1 MRTRKISLLAALMV
15 SIGAF
20 TLPLTAYAGGKTD
33 TSPPVLSASLD
44 GSTLHVSG
52 SDAESGLQAVYVDG
66 TRINSLADG
75 SADVLLKDYA
85 GTGRQVSVYAV
96 DYAGNRSDTVK
107 LENPYYEEPGVQV
120 IPAAAQVAQNT
131 AEQRVAAVSA
141 SAGSAEEGGGSSRE
155 DAGSSGDT
163 GSASSGS
170 GEDAGE
176 ETSSSIPD
184 GAFTPEGTGTIQ
196 DAAVEGEGEKQFYT
210 ITTEDGNVF
219 YLVID
224 GKRDANNVYF
234 LNGVTEEDL
243 MSLAE
248 KSNGSI
254 SVIPEEEAC
263 TCTEKCEAGSVN
275 TDCLVCKND
284 LTGCTGKEVQPEEP
298 VEPAQPEEPA
308 NEEGSIG
315 MIVFLVLGVLAVV
328 GIGYYVKV
336 IRPRKQAE
344 EEEEFDEDG
353 YGDGFDPDEAYGEP
367 EYLSEDDFDDRREDS
382 R

>member
-1 MRTRKISLLAALMV
+1 MRIRKSSLLAALMV

-20 TLPLTAYAGGKTD
+20 ALPLTAYAGGETD

-44 GSTLHVSG
+44 GSTLHVAG
-52 SDAESGLQAVYVDG
+52 SDTESGLQAVYVDG
-66 TRINSLADG
+66 TRINSLTDG

-85 GTGRQVSVYAV
+85 GTGEQVSIYAL

-107 LENPYYEEPGVQV
+107 LDNPYYEEPAVKAVSAVTQ
-120 IPAAAQVAQNT
+120 AAQNT
-131 AEQRVAAVSA
+131 SGQSVSA
-141 SAGSAEEGGGSSRE
+141 VPVSTGSAEQSSGSSQE
-155 DAGSSGDT
+155 DAGLSGDT

-170 GEDAGE
+170 SEDAGE
-176 ETSSSIPD
+176 ETASSIPD

-196 DAAVEGEGEKQFYT
+196 DAAAEGEDEKQFYT

-254 SVIPEEEAC
+254 SVIPEEESC
-263 TCTEKCEAGSVN
+263 TCTEKCEEGSVN

-298 VEPAQPEEPA
+298 EEPAQPEEPA
-308 NEEGSIG
+308 NEGASIG
-315 MIVFLVLGVLAVV
+315 MIVFLILGVLAVV
-328 GIGYYVKV
+328 GIGYYVKI
-336 IRPRKQAE
+336 IRPRQQAE
-344 EEEEFDEDG
+344 EEEEFDEEG

-367 EYLSEDDFDDRREDS
+367 EYLSEDDFDDRREDGQ
-382 R
+382 

>member
-131 AEQRVAAVSA
+131 AEQRVAAVSV

-234 LNGVTEEDL
+234 LNGVTEADL

-275 TDCLVCKND
+275 TSCLVCKND

-298 VEPAQPEEPA
+298 E

>member
-33 TSPPVLSASLD
+33 TSPPVLSALLD

-66 TRINSLADG
+66 TRINSLSDG

-85 GTGRQVSVYAV
+85 GTGRLVSVYAV

-107 LENPYYEEPGVQV
+107 LENPYYEEPEVTA
-120 IPAAAQVAQNT
+120 ISAAAQAAQNT
-131 AEQRVAAVSA
+131 AEPSVAAVPVST
-141 SAGSAEEGGGSSRE
+141 GSAEQDSESSQEDTGSS
-155 DAGSSGDT
+155 SDT

-170 GEDAGE
+170 SEDAGE
-176 ETSSSIPD
+176 ENASSIPD

-196 DAAVEGEGEKQFYT
+196 DAAVEEEDEKQFYT

-275 TDCLVCKND
+275 TSCLVCKND

-298 VEPAQPEEPA
+298 EESAQPEESA

-315 MIVFLVLGVLAVV
+315 MIVFLILGVLAVV

-344 EEEEFDEDG
+344 EEEEFDEEG

-367 EYLSEDDFDDRREDS
+367 EYLSEDDFDDRREDG

>member
-1 MRTRKISLLAALMV
+1 MV

-20 TLPLTAYAGGKTD
+20 ALPLTAYAGGKTD
-33 TSPPVLSASLD
+33 TSPPVLSASLN
-44 GSTLHVSG
+44 GSTLHVTG
-52 SDAESGLQAVYVDG
+52 SDTESGLQAVYVDG

-85 GTGRQVSVYAV
+85 GTGKQVSIYAV

-107 LENPYYEEPGVQV
+107 LDNPYYEEPAVQAV
-120 IPAAAQVAQNT
+120 PAVAQAAQNT
-131 AEQRVAAVSA
+131 AEQSVAAVPV
-141 SAGSAEEGGGSSRE
+141 SAGSAEQGSGSSQE

-170 GEDAGE
+170 SEDAGE
-176 ETSSSIPD
+176 ETASSIPD

-196 DAAVEGEGEKQFYT
+196 DATAEGEDEKQFYT

-275 TDCLVCKND
+275 TECLVCKND

-298 VEPAQPEEPA
+298 EEPAQPEEPE
-308 NEEGSIG
+308 NEGGSIG
-315 MIVFLVLGVLAVV
+315 MIVFLILGVLAVV
-328 GIGYYVKV
+328 GIGYYVKI
-336 IRPRKQAE
+336 IRPRQQAE
-344 EEEEFDEDG
+344 EEEEFDEES

-367 EYLSEDDFDDRREDS
+367 EYLSEDDFDDRREDG

>member
-1 MRTRKISLLAALMV
+1 MRIRKISLLAALMV

-20 TLPLTAYAGGKTD
+20 ALPLTAYAGGEMD

-44 GSTLHVSG
+44 GSTLHVAG
-52 SDAESGLQAVYVDG
+52 SDTESGLQAVYVDG
-66 TRINSLADG
+66 TRINSLTDG

-85 GTGRQVSVYAV
+85 GTGEQVSIYAV

-107 LENPYYEEPGVQV
+107 LDNPYYEEPAVQAV
-120 IPAAAQVAQNT
+120 PAVVQAAQNT
-131 AEQRVAAVSA
+131 AGQSAAAVPVST
-141 SAGSAEEGGGSSRE
+141 GSAEPGSESSQE

-170 GEDAGE
+170 SEDAGE
-176 ETSSSIPD
+176 ETASSIPD

-196 DAAVEGEGEKQFYT
+196 DAAAEGEDEKQFYT

-275 TDCLVCKND
+275 TECLVCKND

-298 VEPAQPEEPA
+298 EEPAQPEEPE
-308 NEEGSIG
+308 NEGGSIG
-315 MIVFLVLGVLAVV
+315 MIVFLILGVLAVV
-328 GIGYYVKV
+328 GIGYYVKI
-336 IRPRKQAE
+336 IRPRQQAE
-344 EEEEFDEDG
+344 AEEEFDEES

-367 EYLSEDDFDDRREDS
+367 EYLSEDDFDDRREDG

>member
-1 MRTRKISLLAALMV
+1 MRHRKISLLAALMV

-44 GSTLHVSG
+44 GSTLYVAG
-52 SDAESGLQAVYVDG
+52 SDTESGLQAVYVDG

-85 GTGRQVSVYAV
+85 GTGKQVSIYAV

-107 LENPYYEEPGVQV
+107 LENPYYEEPAVKV
-120 IPAAAQVAQNT
+120 ISAVAQAAQNT
-131 AEQRVAAVSA
+131 AEQSAAAVPV
-141 SAGSAEEGGGSSRE
+141 SAGSAEQGSGSSQE

-170 GEDAGE
+170 SEDAGE

-196 DAAVEGEGEKQFYT
+196 DAAAEGEDEKQFYT

-263 TCTEKCEAGSVN
+263 TCAEKCEAGSVN
-275 TDCLVCKND
+275 TECLVCKND

-298 VEPAQPEEPA
+298 EEPAQPEEPA
-308 NEEGSIG
+308 NEGVSIG
-315 MIVFLVLGVLAVV
+315 MIVFLILGVLAVV
-328 GIGYYVKV
+328 GIGYYVKI
-336 IRPRKQAE
+336 IRPRQQAE
-344 EEEEFDEDG
+344 EEEEFDEES

-367 EYLSEDDFDDRREDS
+367 EYLSEDDFDDRREDG